1 MELSVRLAQTSD
13 SCLINAGQEF
23 TSRLSVGMKQHGGL
37 GWSSAPVSGTS
48 SLNQL
53 STHSHAVA
61 VNKSWRHKQRASQR
75 ERADMRVATRRK

>member
-48 SLNQL
+48 SPLIHTLSL
-53 STHSHAVA
+53 STRVGDTS
-61 VNKSWRHKQRASQR
+61 R
-75 ERADMRVATRRK
+75 ELPRGRGQT